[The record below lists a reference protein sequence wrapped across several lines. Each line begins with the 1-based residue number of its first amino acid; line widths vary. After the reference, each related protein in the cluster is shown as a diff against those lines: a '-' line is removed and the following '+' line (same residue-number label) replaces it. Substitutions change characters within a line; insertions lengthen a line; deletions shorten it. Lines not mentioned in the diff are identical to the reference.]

1 MQMKLRIALVFFAL
15 AVLSVC
21 WAASPAIGVAITQ
34 GSLRVD
40 EARVIGNG
48 TLFEGTT
55 VETGESSSQLRLT
68 NGVEMR
74 LASSSRGRVFRDR
87 LILERGASQLEGGD
101 RFVIEAKG
109 LQILAEGPDAAG
121 RVAVTDDYTIQVA
134 ALRGHFRVLTADG
147 VTVAAMPAGKALA
160 FDAAQAGAAAPW
172 SMTGCLIEQ
181 NGRYL
186 LRDETTGVTVEVRG
200 AGLATS
206 VGHQVA
212 ITGVVVPGVQPAEG
226 AGQTIQVSTVRQTG
240 EGCSNPP
247 GGARPSQRGAR
258 PAATGKKKAVIAGVV
273 VAAAGAGAGI
283 GLTRPKEAPTISR

>member
-1 MQMKLRIALVFFAL
+1 MKLRIAFLLSAL
-15 AVLSVC
+15 AVVAVA

-40 EARVIGNG
+40 DARVIGNG

-55 VETGESSSQLRLT
+55 VETSESSSQLRLT

-87 LILERGASQLEGGD
+87 LILERGAGQLEGAD

-109 LQILAEGPDAAG
+109 LQILAEGPGAAG
-121 RVAVTDDYTIQVA
+121 RVAVTNDHTIQVA

-172 SMTGCLIEQ
+172 SMTGCLNEQ

-247 GGARPSQRGAR
+247 AGARPSQGGTRS
-258 PAATGKKKAVIAGVV
+258 AASGKRKAVIAGVV

-283 GLTRPKEAPTISR
+283 GLTRSAEEPPTISR